1 MMITKSMLERLR
13 MQRSCPQPRLDYRP
27 GGSLQT
33 GVDKRLHTLRE
44 KQIVAG
50 ERALHSADQ
59 KFQTQQ
65 SFASRKGLAKA
76 QFNHSKPTG
85 EITP

>member
-1 MMITKSMLERLR
+1 MTITKSMLERLR

-27 GGSLQT
+27 GGPLQT
-33 GVDKRLHTLRE
+33 GVDKRLQTLRE

-50 ERALHSADQ
+50 ERTLHSAGK

-65 SFASRKGLAKA
+65 RFATRKGLAKA
-76 QFNHSKPTG
+76 QFNHRKPTG